1 MTDSPART
9 DAAPGP
15 PSTRQSGGGVVIAV
29 LALCG
34 TLVSLQQTM
43 VLPLLPD
50 LPDLIGTSPG
60 NASWIVTATLLSGA
74 VATPVISR
82 MADMYGKRRMIL
94 VTLVIV
100 AVGAAV
106 GGVTTALPLLILARL
121 LQGVGLA
128 LVPIGIAT
136 MRDELDPEQVPLA
149 VALMSATLAIG
160 AGAGLP
166 LGGFLAE
173 ALDWHAVFWL
183 PGVLAVLMILAV
195 RTVVT
200 ESPVRSAGTFDVRGA
215 ILLSSALILLLLG
228 ISKGAEWGWTDQRTI
243 LSILVGVGLLVVLVP
258 MELRRPNPLVDMRTA
273 AKPAV
278 LLANIISILMG
289 FGMFANML
297 VSTQLLQT
305 PSGTG
310 YGIGLDALDAG
321 LWMAPS
327 AIAFGAMAPVS
338 SWFTRRFGPETTIAI
353 GAVIM
358 TVSYAVRVPFSETL
372 AQVAIGSVV
381 VSVGTA
387 LAYSALPTLIMRS
400 VPVTETAAANGLN
413 TLLRSIGTSTASALV
428 AAVFAASIVATGAQ
442 YPTFASMALIFLLA
456 SGVSA
461 LSVLLILPLMRRH
474 ADGTPPLSD
483 ELTQVDHVVHGR
495 VEDPKGAAVPGAV
508 VTALGEKGSH
518 VDWAHTDSAGNFTVA
533 TAGPARHLFVVSAV
547 GWSPLAVHTE
557 LSDQGRLPPFVLAD
571 QLTVYGTVHDSTG
584 RPAGDISV
592 VVTRRSG
599 GSVDWMRSDADGH
612 YSLPLPREGEYVI
625 TALQRETGALT
636 TRLVA
641 VSDGSVCLD
650 LQLCPPARSE
660 QVASAGTAR
669 D

>member
-1 MTDSPART
+1 MTTSAT
-9 DAAPGP
+9 GVETAPGP
-15 PSTRQSGGGVVIAV
+15 STRRPGGGLVIAV

-50 LPDLIGTSPG
+50 LPDLIGTTPG

-94 VTLVIV
+94 LTLAIV

-106 GGVTTALPLLILARL
+106 GALTSALPVLIIARL
-121 LQGVGLA
+121 LQGIGLA

-173 ALDWHAVFWL
+173 AVDWHAVFWL
-183 PGVLAVLMILAV
+183 PGILAVLMIVAV

-215 ILLSSALILLLLG
+215 LLLSTALILLLVG
-228 ISKGAEWGWTDQRTI
+228 ISKGAEWGWTDQRTVG
-243 LSILVGVGLLVVLVP
+243 SILVGLILVVVLVP
-258 MELRRPNPLVDMRTA
+258 VELRRPTPLVDMRTA

-278 LLANIISILMG
+278 LLANVISILMG

-305 PSGTG
+305 PTDSG
-310 YGIGLDALDAG
+310 YGIGLDAMNAG

-353 GAVIM
+353 GAGIM
-358 TVSYAVRVPFSETL
+358 TISYAARVPLSETL
-372 AQVAIGSVV
+372 AQVAIGSVI
-381 VSVGTA
+381 VSIGTA

-413 TLLRSIGTSTASALV
+413 TLLRSIGTSTASAVV
-428 AAVFAASIVATGAQ
+428 AAIFAASIVSSATE
-442 YPTFASMALIFLLA
+442 YPSFGSMALIFFLA
-456 SGVSA
+456 SGVSG
-461 LSVLLILPLMRRH
+461 LSVLLILPLVRRH
-474 ADGTPPLSD
+474 ADGGPPLSD

-495 VEDPKGAAVPGAV
+495 VEDPSGVGVAGAV
-508 VTALGEKGSH
+508 VTALGAKGSH
-518 VDWAHTDSAGNFTVA
+518 VDWAHTDSAGNFSVA
-533 TAGPARHLFVVSAV
+533 TAGPERHLFVVSAA
-547 GWSPLAVHTE
+547 GWSPVAVHTE
-557 LSDQGRLPPFVLAD
+557 LTEEGQLSPFVLTD
-571 QLTVYGTVHDSTG
+571 RLTVSGTVLDHAG
-584 RPAGDISV
+584 RPAEDVSV

-599 GSVDWMRSDADGH
+599 GSVDWMRSDPHGR
-612 YSLPLPREGEYVI
+612 YSLPLPREGEYVL
-625 TALQRETGALT
+625 TALQRGTGALT
-636 TRLVA
+636 TRV
-641 VSDGSVCLD
+641 VSVSNGSVAMD
-650 LQLCPPARSE
+650 LQLGAPHLVTTPGA
-660 QVASAGTAR
+660 AR

>member
-1 MTDSPART
+1 MTTPSPGT
-9 DAAPGP
+9 ETAPGP
-15 PSTRQSGGGVVIAV
+15 STRRPGGGLVIAV

-50 LPDLIGTSPG
+50 LPDLIGTTQG

-94 VTLVIV
+94 LTLVIV
-100 AVGAAV
+100 AVGAAL
-106 GGVTTALPLLILARL
+106 GALTSALPVLIIARL

-173 ALDWHAVFWL
+173 AVDWHAVFWL
-183 PGVLAVLMILAV
+183 PGILAVVMIFAV

-215 ILLSSALILLLLG
+215 LLLSTALILLLVG
-228 ISKGAEWGWTDQRTI
+228 ISKGSEWGWADQRTVG
-243 LSILVGVGLLVVLVP
+243 SLVLGLVLLVALVP
-258 MELRRPNPLVDMRTA
+258 MELRRPTPLVDMRTA

-278 LLANIISILMG
+278 LLANVISILMG

-305 PSGTG
+305 PTDSG
-310 YGIGLDALDAG
+310 YGIGLDAMNAG
-321 LWMAPS
+321 VWMAPS

-338 SWFTRRFGPETTIAI
+338 AWFTRRFGPETTIAI
-353 GAVIM
+353 GAGIM
-358 TVSYAVRVPFSETL
+358 TISYAARVPLSETL
-372 AQVAIGSVV
+372 AQVAIGSVI
-381 VSVGTA
+381 VSIGTA

-428 AAVFAASIVATGAQ
+428 AAIFAASVVSTGTA
-442 YPTFASMALIFLLA
+442 YPTFGSMALIFFLA

-461 LSVLLILPLMRRH
+461 LSVLLILPLMRGR
-474 ADGTPPLSD
+474 ADGTPPLSN

-495 VEDPKGAAVPGAV
+495 VEGPTGEGMAGVV
-508 VTALGEKGSH
+508 VTVLGAQGSH
-518 VDWAHTDSAGNFTVA
+518 VDWAHTDSAGNFSVA
-533 TAGPARHLFVVSAV
+533 TAGPARHLFVVSAP

-557 LSDQGRLPPFVLAD
+557 LTDEGSLPPFVLKD
-571 QLTVYGTVHDSTG
+571 RLTVSGTVRDHAG
-584 RPAGDISV
+584 RPAEDISV

-599 GSVDWMRSDADGH
+599 GSVDWMRTDAEGG
-612 YSLPLPREGEYVI
+612 YSLPLPREGEYVL

-636 TRLVA
+636 TRVVSVSTGSVALDLELGAPRGPQA
-641 VSDGSVCLD
+641 VST
-650 LQLCPPARSE
+650 
-660 QVASAGTAR
+660 AGAHR

>member
-1 MTDSPART
+1 MTDSSEHT
-9 DAAPGP
+9 DAALAP
-15 PSTRQSGGGVVIAV
+15 PTRRAGGGVVIAV

-50 LPDLIGTSPG
+50 LPRLIGTSPG
-60 NASWIVTATLLSGA
+60 NASWIITATLLSGA

-94 VTLVIV
+94 LTLVIV

-106 GGVTTALPLLILARL
+106 GGVSTALPLLILARL
-121 LQGVGLA
+121 LQGIGLA

-183 PGVLAVLMILAV
+183 PGVLAVVMLFAV
-195 RTVVT
+195 RSVVT

-215 ILLSSALILLLLG
+215 VLLSLALVLLLLG
-228 ISKGAEWGWTDQRTI
+228 ISKGADWGWTDHKTI
-243 LSILVGVGLLVVLVP
+243 ASVLVGVALLVILVP
-258 MELRRPNPLVDMRTA
+258 VELRRPNPLVDMRTA

-278 LLANIISILMG
+278 LIANVISILMG

-305 PSGTG
+305 PVDSG
-310 YGIGLDALDAG
+310 YGIGLDALNAG

-338 SWFTRRFGPETTIAI
+338 AWSTRRFGPEVTIAI

-358 TVSYAVRVPFSETL
+358 AISYATRVPFSETL

-381 VSVGTA
+381 VSLGTA

-428 AAVFAASIVATGAQ
+428 AAIFAASIVATGTA
-442 YPTFASMALIFLLA
+442 YPTFGSMALIFFLA

-461 LSVLLILPLMRRH
+461 LSVLLVVPLLRRR
-474 ADGTPPLSD
+474 ADGTPPISD
-483 ELTQVDHVVHGR
+483 ELTQVDHVVRGR
-495 VEDPKGAAVPGAV
+495 VEDHAGVGIAGAV
-508 VTALGEKGSH
+508 VTVLGTKGSH
-518 VDWAHTDSAGNFTVA
+518 VDWAHTDSAGDFTVA
-533 TAGPARHLFVVSAV
+533 TAGPARHLFVVSAT
-547 GWSPLAVHTE
+547 GWSPVAVHTDLTNE
-557 LSDQGRLPPFVLAD
+557 EGLPTITLRNH
-571 QLTVYGTVHDSTG
+571 LTVSGTVHDPTG
-584 RPAGDISV
+584 RPAEDISV

-599 GSVDWMRSDADGH
+599 GSVDWMRSDAAGRF
-612 YSLPLPREGEYVI
+612 SLPLPREGEYVL

-636 TRLVA
+636 TRI
-641 VSDGSVCLD
+641 VSVSAGSVVLD
-650 LQLCPPARSE
+650 LELRPA
-660 QVASAGTAR
+660 ASSVSAPSG